1 MKPGYELYYCI
12 RTNGCIIPEIP
23 GQPNVMAL
31 PGGYRINKQTLLDRL
46 RLANQPFTIEQ
57 RPMAGAPEQEIE

>member
-31 PGGYRINKQTLLDRL
+31 PGGYRINKQTLIDRL
-46 RLANQPFTIEQ
+46 QHANQSFTIEQ
-57 RPMAGAPEQEIE
+57 RPMAGAPDQEIE

>member
-1 MKPGYELYYCI
+1 MKPGYVMTYCI

-31 PGGYRINKQTLLDRL
+31 PGGYRINKQTLIDRL
-46 RLANQPFTIEQ
+46 QHANQSFTIEQ

>member
-12 RTNGCIIPEIP
+12 HTNGFIIPEIP

-31 PGGYRINKQTLLDRL
+31 PGGKRINKQTLLDRL
-46 RLANQPFTIEQ
+46 RLAKQPFTIEQ
-57 RPMAGAPEQEIE
+57 RPLAGAPEPDSE

>member
-1 MKPGYELYYCI
+1 
-12 RTNGCIIPEIP
+12 
-23 GQPNVMAL
+23 MAL
-31 PGGYRINKQTLLDRL
+31 PGGKRINKQTLLDRL